1 MLFISYNFLNNVTFI
16 IIYQNIKVIVISL
29 YMCRLTKK
37 KSDIHFPR
45 WHAEYGRY
53 IPYTILIGYIE

>member
-37 KSDIHFPR
+37 K
-45 WHAEYGRY
+45 
-53 IPYTILIGYIE
+53 ILIFIFPDGMLNMVDISHIPF